1 MEEVLEKSLRYAAD
15 NLRAAEEAGEGS
27 RAVKNCCRYLE
38 QYKEYKWR
46 LPLMYDIQYLKQR
59 KLLLLLLTDRLE
71 EIGKCT
77 GERAGE
83 IRQIVNVQN
92 DLLGKIYGNLQK
104 GLGIEQESFDEMAR
118 LESTLA
124 EILCIS

>member
-1 MEEVLEKSLRYAAD
+1 
-15 NLRAAEEAGEGS
+15 
-27 RAVKNCCRYLE
+27 
-38 QYKEYKWR
+38 
-46 LPLMYDIQYLKQR
+46 MYDIQYLKQR
-59 KLLLLLLTDRLE
+59 KLLMLLLTDRLE

-104 GLGIEQESFDEMAR
+104 GLGIEQEGFDEMAR